1 MGAMLV
7 DMTLEVV
14 VNLLLQHSRA
24 GVAEYPDRDLA
35 VVVVG
40 TLDIH
45 EDFDVTRFSVARND
59 AGNLEIRGRF
69 ARGFRS
75 DLRNSAN
82 SKSVFNHDCDP
93 YMRSGGQ
100 RSHAAKEFT
109 RTLHGRLRD
118 GYLNVGF
125 QLLECDEETCRL
137 GVESS
142 KRVTD
147 RRAGR

>member
-24 GVAEYPDRDLA
+24 GVPEYPNRDLA

-40 TLDIH
+40 TLDIDK
-45 EDFDVTRFSVARND
+45 DFDVARLSVARND

-82 SKSVFNHDCDP
+82 SQSVFNHDSDR
-93 YMRSGGQ
+93 YTRSDTWDHMPRKNLRCRYTQAGALRNSVMAMSTLL
-100 RSHAAKEFT
+100 RSA
-109 RTLHGRLRD
+109 
-118 GYLNVGF
+118 
-125 QLLECDEETCRL
+125 
-137 GVESS
+137 
-142 KRVTD
+142 
-147 RRAGR
+147 